1 MPRQGRLAGA
11 GIAEQPKNLRH
22 IAPAWLGLEPARNG
36 LECLVLLWRKRG
48 HRQCSRIVSFS

>member
-22 IAPAWLGLEPARNG
+22 IAAARLGLEPARNG
-36 LECLVLLWRKRG
+36 LERLVLLRRKRG